1 MSRSLPKLWAVGAL
15 IIFIAQVAWFLSLGT
30 ESFSQVFFIL
40 LWGSS
45 GIAAFLVSFLS
56 PRRKLLL
63 GFSLLMPAATL
74 IAILNY
80 LYQLTGHTSD
90 FPGLRGAV
98 LLFVIALGWNAVT
111 CGIGTLAGYILSR
124 RTERQHS

>member
-1 MSRSLPKLWAVGAL
+1 MSRSLPRIWAVGAL

-63 GFSLLMPAATL
+63 GLSLIVPAAIL
-74 IAILNY
+74 IAILNH

-90 FPGLRGAV
+90 FSGLRGAV
-98 LLFVIALGWNAVT
+98 LLFVVALAWNAAT
-111 CGIGTLAGYILSR
+111 CGVGAVAGYMLSR
-124 RTERQHS
+124 HAERQHS